1 MKTLY
6 LRIVVTTIVVMI
18 FSSLLSFF
26 LSNAY
31 YHFYLKPHNDEKVTR
46 MAKDIQSYYQNH
58 SSIDINQ
65 YLSHISQLGYQMYL
79 VASDGNGTFYG
90 GDFRKKELDQNIIQD
105 VVSGKTYHGI
115 NQFPSKLFV
124 TGFFDNVLKNTIGV
138 PVIVDGA
145 PHALFIRPNLEVQFG
160 EMRIFFAILLAVTI
174 LLSVIF
180 VVISTRYIVKPISK
194 LTEATKKIAKGN
206 YNIQLQVH
214 RRDEIGQLASHFSSM
229 TKSLEQLEA
238 MRQEFVSNVSHEI
251 QSPLASIQGF
261 SQTLQLETIT
271 EEKRKHYLSIIE
283 DESRRL
289 SQLSKQLLTLA
300 SLDKE
305 EGIVEKDRFDLS
317 QQIKQVLFMTE
328 WSWREK
334 DIAIDMELPFVFIH
348 ADQKLLQQAWTNLI
362 TNSIKFRETGGTIS
376 INIRSDNEKCY
387 IEISDTGIGISKED
401 LPHIFQRFYK
411 ADKSRIR
418 KEGSSGLGLPITK
431 KIIELHDGKIHV
443 ESMLGRG
450 TTFFIELPLTS
461 N

>member
-1 MKTLY
+1 
-6 LRIVVTTIVVMI
+6 
-18 FSSLLSFF
+18 
-26 LSNAY
+26 
-31 YHFYLKPHNDEKVTR
+31 

-90 GDFRKKELDQNIIQD
+90 GDFRKKELDQIIIQD

-138 PVIVDGA
+138 PLIVDGA
-145 PHALFIRPNLEVQFG
+145 PHALFLRPNLEVQFG

-214 RRDEIGQLASHFSSM
+214 RRDEIGQLANHFSSM
-229 TKSLEQLEA
+229 TRSLEQLEA

-334 DIAIDMELPFVFIH
+334 DIAIDMELPSVFIH

-362 TNSIKFRETGGTIS
+362 TNSIKFSETGGTIS

-418 KEGSSGLGLPITK
+418 KEGSSGLGLAITK

-450 TTFFIELPLTS
+450 TTFFMELPLTS

>member
-1 MKTLY
+1 
-6 LRIVVTTIVVMI
+6 
-18 FSSLLSFF
+18 
-26 LSNAY
+26 
-31 YHFYLKPHNDEKVTR
+31 

-160 EMRIFFAILLAVTI
+160 EMRIFFAILLAFTI

-229 TKSLEQLEA
+229 TKSLEQLES

-305 EGIVEKDRFDLS
+305 EGIVEKEMFDLS

-334 DIAIDMELPFVFIH
+334 DIAIDMELPSVFIH

-362 TNSIKFRETGGTIS
+362 TNSIKFSETGGTIS
-376 INIRSDNEKCY
+376 VNIRSDNEKCY

-418 KEGSSGLGLPITK
+418 KEGSSGLGLAITK
-431 KIIELHDGKIHV
+431 RIIELHDGKIHV

>member
-1 MKTLY
+1 
-6 LRIVVTTIVVMI
+6 
-18 FSSLLSFF
+18 
-26 LSNAY
+26 
-31 YHFYLKPHNDEKVTR
+31 

-79 VASDGNGTFYG
+79 VASDGNGIFYG
-90 GDFRKKELDQNIIQD
+90 GDFRKKELDQNIIQE

-115 NQFPSKLFV
+115 DQFPSKLFV

-160 EMRIFFAILLAVTI
+160 EMRIFFAILLTFTI

-214 RRDEIGQLASHFSSM
+214 RRDEIGQLASHFSLM

-261 SQTLQLETIT
+261 SQTLQLDNIT

-334 DIAIDMELPFVFIH
+334 DIAIDMELPSVFIH

-362 TNSIKFRETGGTIS
+362 TNSIKFTETGGTIS
-376 INIRSDNEKCY
+376 VNIRSKNEKCY

-418 KEGSSGLGLPITK
+418 KEGSSGLGLAITRR
-431 KIIELHDGKIHV
+431 IIELHDGNIHV
-443 ESMLGRG
+443 ESVLGRG

>member
-1 MKTLY
+1 
-6 LRIVVTTIVVMI
+6 
-18 FSSLLSFF
+18 
-26 LSNAY
+26 
-31 YHFYLKPHNDEKVTR
+31 

>member
-1 MKTLY
+1 
-6 LRIVVTTIVVMI
+6 
-18 FSSLLSFF
+18 
-26 LSNAY
+26 
-31 YHFYLKPHNDEKVTR
+31 

-90 GDFRKKELDQNIIQD
+90 GDFRKKELDQYIIQD

-334 DIAIDMELPFVFIH
+334 DIAIDMELPSVFIH

-362 TNSIKFRETGGTIS
+362 TNSIKFSETGGTIS

-418 KEGSSGLGLPITK
+418 KEGSSGLGLAITK